1 MWTSLN
7 NQSTT
12 DGLELPS
19 NIKTI
24 MDSWSLQTGYPVV
37 TVRRDYSNQSA
48 ILTQVIQT
56 IKSYLCLPAQLIH
69 SSFFFSIQERFYLLT
84 NHNSSDFPLWWI
96 PLTFTVDFNATYSAW
111 MMGTEDGIE
120 LELPASSDQWII
132 FNVNQVG
139 TSVISI
145 KRAAHMVSL

>member
-1 MWTSLN
+1 MFT
-7 NQSTT
+7 
-12 DGLELPS
+12 
-19 NIKTI
+19 
-24 MDSWSLQTGYPVV
+24 
-37 TVRRDYSNQSA
+37 RA
-48 ILTQVIQT
+48 INSFI
-56 IKSYLCLPAQLIH
+56 IFF
-69 SSFFFSIQERFYLLT
+69 FFFSIQERFYLLT